1 MTQADR
7 DRLVT
12 LKKAKKR
19 LITQREAAEE
29 LGLSIRQVKRLL
41 KELKKR
47 GDRVVIHGLR
57 GRPSNRK
64 IDSKMQQ
71 KTMAILSLDVY
82 RGFGPTLAS
91 EYLGK
96 KHGIHVSRETTRK
109 WMKASG
115 LWRGKRRRGEEAHLW
130 RPRRSRCGE
139 LVQWDTSEPDW
150 LEGRGSEQ
158 LYLIS
163 MIDDA
168 TSRL

>member
-1 MTQADR
+1 
-7 DRLVT
+7 
-12 LKKAKKR
+12 
-19 LITQREAAEE
+19 
-29 LGLSIRQVKRLL
+29 LSIRQVKRLL

-57 GRPSNRK
+57 GKSSNRR
-64 IDSKMQQ
+64 IDSKAQQ
-71 KTMAILSLDVY
+71 KAVAILSLDVY

-96 KHGIHVSRETTRK
+96 KHGIHVSRETARE
-109 WMKASG
+109 WMKESG
-115 LWRGKRRRGEEAHLW
+115 LWKGKRRRAEEAHLW